1 MDGRLRGGQLDNH
14 QFEKIRDAA
23 SPGHDRPP
31 AKETSQVYRDALA
44 RVWILDEVPA

>member
-1 MDGRLRGGQLDNH
+1 MAAYAAASSTTTS
-14 QFEKIRDAA
+14 FEKIRDAA